1 LPERQHPTRR
11 VTILN
16 TPQPINWVGVLAAAF
31 AVMMLG
37 WVWFA
42 VLFAR
47 AYAVVLNRPYESG
60 AKMPP
65 LFIVGPS
72 LCMLVI
78 TVGSAWLMSALSIAT
93 LSGAIG
99 FGTGVGV
106 VYLGSTA
113 VNMAINPLVA
123 RPLAYGFLSASYFVV
138 ASILISV
145 VLLLIR

>member
-1 LPERQHPTRR
+1 
-11 VTILN
+11 
-16 TPQPINWVGVLAAAF
+16 
-31 AVMMLG
+31 MMLG

-99 FGTGVGV
+99 FGTRVGV

>member
-1 LPERQHPTRR
+1 MLS
-11 VTILN
+11 

-47 AYAVVLNRPYESG
+47 AYAVVLNRPYEPG

-72 LCMLVI
+72 LCMLVT
-78 TVGSAWLMSALSIAT
+78 TVGSAWLMSALNIAT

-113 VNMAINPLVA
+113 VNMAINPLVP
-123 RPLAYGFLSASYFVV
+123 RPIAYGLLSASYFIV

-145 VLLLIR
+145 VLLFIR